1 MSNEKYPWHQVFITN
16 TLSILIY
23 TLGVVIL
30 QHVNWVVAGLYLIY
44 IFILEI
50 RLLKYHCPDCYYYGK
65 VCAFGKGRIS
75 RLFFKKGNPDKFI
88 CRTFSVKDLIPDIL
102 VFAFPA
108 IAGII
113 LLFTD
118 FQWYILASLVGLII
132 LNFSGNAWVR
142 GQIACKNCRQKDL
155 GCPALDFFKPAVK

>member
-1 MSNEKYPWHQVFITN
+1 MNYEKYPWHQVFITN
-16 TLSILIY
+16 LLSILIY

-50 RLLKYHCPDCYYYGK
+50 RLLKYHCPNCYYYGK
-65 VCAFGKGRIS
+65 ICAFGKGRIS
-75 RLFFKKGNPDKFI
+75 SIFFKKGNPDKFI
-88 CRTFSVKDLIPDIL
+88 CKSFSVKDLIPDIL

-113 LLFTD
+113 LLITD
-118 FQWYILASLVGLII
+118 FQWYILVSLAGLII
-132 LNFSGNAWVR
+132 LNFSGNAYVR
-142 GQIACKNCRQKDL
+142 GQIACKHCRQKDL
-155 GCPALDFFKPAVK
+155 GCPALDFFKPAER

>member
-1 MSNEKYPWHQVFITN
+1 MSYEKYPWHQVFITN

-50 RLLKYHCPDCYYYGK
+50 RLLKYHCPNCYYYGK
-65 VCAFGKGRIS
+65 ICAFGKGRIS
-75 RLFFKKGNPDKFI
+75 SIFFKKGNPDKFI
-88 CRTFSVKDLIPDIL
+88 CKSFSVKDLIPDIL

-108 IAGII
+108 FAGII
-113 LLFTD
+113 LLITD
-118 FQWYILASLVGLII
+118 FQWYILVSLAGLII
-132 LNFSGNAWVR
+132 LNFSGNALVR

-155 GCPALDFFKPAVK
+155 GCPALDFFKPADK